1 MIIDEILQ
9 YPLFWV
15 GLIMS
20 ILYLLYVSADLVN
33 KGLISFKTF
42 LTMAA
47 VIMIPFIIIAI
58 T

>member
-9 YPLFWV
+9 FPLFWV

-20 ILYLLYVSADLVN
+20 ILYLLYESADLVN
-33 KGLISFKTF
+33 KGLINFKTF
-42 LTMAA
+42 LFVAA
-47 VIMIPFIIIAI
+47 VIMIPFLIIAI